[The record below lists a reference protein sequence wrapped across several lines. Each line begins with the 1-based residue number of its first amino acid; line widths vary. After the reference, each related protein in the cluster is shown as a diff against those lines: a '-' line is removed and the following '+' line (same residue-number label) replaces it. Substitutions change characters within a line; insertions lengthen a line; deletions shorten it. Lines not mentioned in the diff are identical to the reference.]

1 MNYEYLAKKDKKP
14 VINEEYIRKVA
25 KKYYPGMQVVLGN
38 IEQKESERKM
48 EKIMRGADIR
58 INKLLDQTRQQEQME
73 NMINSKE
80 EENQSLNM
88 LKNIV
93 ISIQGIYD
101 FTDSQIENAYN
112 TVISKKSS
120 AGKSEKES
128 TRLVIDMLQNA
139 PKRKIKK
146 DKIKTPNVEQMRSFL
161 NIGE

>member
-1 MNYEYLAKKDKKP
+1 
-14 VINEEYIRKVA
+14 
-25 KKYYPGMQVVLGN
+25 
-38 IEQKESERKM
+38 
-48 EKIMRGADIR
+48 MRGADIR

-112 TVISKKSS
+112 TVMSKKSS
-120 AGKSEKES
+120 AGKGEKEI

-161 NIGE
+161 NIEE